1 MEELSTWWKK
11 LTLSELEENWV
22 ALRSDRKKSEFVLA
36 GKFFTCRTL
45 NIEAVTKILDLYGT
59 QKVVSMSLLVVK
71 IFYCLLLNWNLML
84 KELFKVN
91 LGLLTDILLSLKDLM
106 VILLFTR
113 WVSKR
118 LLSGC
123 KFIIYLLLSKLLR
136 QLSVLVRL
144 LVLLSN
150 RKIWVKCREKI
161 S

>member
-1 MEELSTWWKK
+1 MQENSLLVELSM
-11 LTLSELEENWV
+11 
-22 ALRSDRKKSEFVLA
+22 LRRLQ
-36 GKFFTCRTL
+36 
-45 NIEAVTKILDLYGT
+45 KILDLYGA
-59 QKVVSMSLLVVK
+59 QKVVSMSMLVVK
-71 IFYCLLLNWNLML
+71 IFYCLLLNWKLML

-91 LGLLTDILLSLKDLM
+91 LGLLIDILLSLKDLM

-150 RKIWVKCREKI
+150 PKIWVKCREKI